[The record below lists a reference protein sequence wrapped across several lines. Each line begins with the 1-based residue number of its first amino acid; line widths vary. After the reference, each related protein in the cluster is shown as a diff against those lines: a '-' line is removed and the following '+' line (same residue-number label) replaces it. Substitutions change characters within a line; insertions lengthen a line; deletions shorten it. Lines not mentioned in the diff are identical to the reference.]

1 MKQFF
6 IFVFLVCVS
15 HEAYTQDLIK
25 ELQRLTLVNDSLQ
38 KAFKLE
44 KGTLEQKIK
53 VSNDSITQL
62 IAVHKTETL
71 SLNAMIRDL
80 KSDTANLN
88 KLIKKLDKKK
98 IEKIEQQLYQKA
110 DSLLKLK
117 NLLLDKEK
125 HIITIKQESEKQIFA
140 IKQEGENRVIAIKQE
155 SEQKV
160 IAIKQ
165 EGEKKEQQK
174 YIAGQQSVFHQI
186 AIKYQSMSFNDLV
199 NISSKASVERDLPL
213 VGDNDAA
220 KQKLQNLQKYF
231 VAQSMLEYKYD
242 AQNMQN
248 ALNHLNSITEKSE
261 LLDKLKT
268 RIEDY
273 KLCSDALKITIGK
286 ILKLDNN
293 FNANDDYAQKTK
305 LQDILVELAWYFRNY
320 QFNFTDYPYLADIVL
335 EIMTKKQRDAN
346 ADMSVLFSKL

>member
-6 IFVFLVCVS
+6 IFVFLVCIS

-53 VSNDSITQL
+53 ISNDSITQL

-110 DSLLKLK
+110 DSLLRLK
-117 NLLLDKEK
+117 NLLLDKEN

-140 IKQEGENRVIAIKQE
+140 IKQEGENR
-155 SEQKV
+155 V

-231 VAQSMLEYKYD
+231 VAQSMLEHKYD